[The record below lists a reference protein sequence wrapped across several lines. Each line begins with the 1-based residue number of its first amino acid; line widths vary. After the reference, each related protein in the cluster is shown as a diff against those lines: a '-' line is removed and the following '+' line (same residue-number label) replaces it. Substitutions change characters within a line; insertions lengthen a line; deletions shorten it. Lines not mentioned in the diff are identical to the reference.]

1 MVRHAISGYN
11 TDNASNEMFVTPSR
25 NEVVISPCFDF
36 KHSTIV
42 HFICRI
48 LIWSSSLLTRFTLSI
63 FITSSSLCLVVVVVV
78 DLLCSPVMEKC
89 KTDHCVS
96 QQSHFRTQTKT
107 STLTLFPC
115 RGSRGSLVETLTSFG
130 IAFQLASFTTFVV
143 IVVLV
148 VHLLAYAFQHKSF
161 HWLQPPA
168 LALFARLCFVLFFVK
183 QWCV

>member
-1 MVRHAISGYN
+1 MRYQATIPTTLQMKCLLRPLETRWLFHLASTSNVRPLFTSFVACSYERLHFSHA
-11 TDNASNEMFVTPSR
+11 
-25 NEVVISPCFDF
+25 
-36 KHSTIV
+36 
-42 HFICRI
+42 
-48 LIWSSSLLTRFTLSI
+48 SLLSI
-63 FITSSSLCLVVVVVV
+63 FINSSSLCLVVVVVV

-115 RGSRGSLVETLTSFG
+115 RGSRNILVETLTSFG

-148 VHLLAYAFQHKSF
+148 VHFLAYAFQHKSF
-161 HWLQPPA
+161 RWLQPPA